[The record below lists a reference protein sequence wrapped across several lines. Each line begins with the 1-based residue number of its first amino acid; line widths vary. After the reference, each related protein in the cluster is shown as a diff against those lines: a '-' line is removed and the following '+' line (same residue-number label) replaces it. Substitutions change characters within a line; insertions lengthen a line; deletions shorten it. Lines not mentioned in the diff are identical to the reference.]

1 MRAALV
7 TIYLTSEFFNT
18 NLLVINRGMSGK
30 RWASHMRRGAFV
42 AVHLREL
49 GDNMSCNAEV
59 QPVFSVPFWW

>member
-30 RWASHMRRGAFV
+30 CWA
-42 AVHLREL
+42 LIC
-49 GDNMSCNAEV
+49 DAERLSRST
-59 QPVFSVPFWW
+59 FEN